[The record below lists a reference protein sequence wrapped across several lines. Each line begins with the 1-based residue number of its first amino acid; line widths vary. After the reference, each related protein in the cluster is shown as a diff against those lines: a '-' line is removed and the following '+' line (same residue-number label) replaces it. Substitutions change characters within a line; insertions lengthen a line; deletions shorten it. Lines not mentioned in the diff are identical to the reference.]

1 MSGCLPTVQL
11 NNKHNISFNTPASP
25 SAPTIASLTNT
36 YSNQCTVTVTWASV
50 PTATSYNVSINDSVN
65 TLDPIPSVGA
75 TQYTFTGLTNCFH
88 YHEDTD
94 QPQLLALPWGHR
106 PTPAPC
112 TTMGTQTHP
121 SSLHYQGDTD
131 PHQLLALPWGHRP
144 TPAPCTIMG
153 TQTHPS
159 SLHYHE
165 DTDPPQLLA
174 LPWGTQ
180 THPSSLH
187 YHEDTD
193 PPQLLA
199 LPWGH

>member
-1 MSGCLPTVQL
+1 MGRFLPTVQL
-11 NNKHNISFNTPASP
+11 YNKNNISFNTPASP

-36 YSNQCTVTVTWASV
+36 YSNQRTVTVTWASV
-50 PTATSYNVSINDSVN
+50 HTATSYNVSINDSVN
-65 TLDPIPSVGA
+65 TLVPIPSA
-75 TQYTFTGLTNCFH
+75 EAPQYTFTGLTNCFH

-112 TTMGTQTHP
+112 TTM
-121 SSLHYQGDTD
+121 
-131 PHQLLALPWGHRP
+131 R
-144 TPAPCTIMG
+144 
-153 TQTHPS
+153 
-159 SLHYHE
+159 
-165 DTDPPQLLA
+165 
-174 LPWGTQ
+174 TQ

-199 LPWGH
+199 LPWGHTPTPAPCTTMRTQTHPSSLHNHGDTDPPQLLALP